1 MSTLYDHDFY
11 SWTLEQAQALRRV
24 ADQRINAMPELDWLE
39 LAQEVEDLGRSL
51 ERELYS
57 RFSVLLVHLLKWRH
71 QPSLR
76 GMSWELTIAHQR
88 LELSRLLAKNPGL
101 KTKVAAEYADAYQS
115 ARLQAAKETGLALA
129 SLPSVCPFT
138 REQALD
144 EGFLPEATT

>member
-24 ADQRINAMPELDWLE
+24 ADQRINAVPELDWLE

-57 RFSVLLVHLLKWRH
+57 RFSVLLVHLLKWWR

-101 KTKVAAEYADAYQS
+101 KPKVATGCADAYQS

-138 REQALD
+138 PERALD

>member
-1 MSTLYDHDFY
+1 MSTLYDSDFY
-11 SWTLEQAQALRRV
+11 SWTLEQAHILRRA
-24 ADQRINAMPELDWLE
+24 ADQRINAVPELDWLE

-76 GMSWELTIAHQR
+76 GVSWELSIAHQR
-88 LELSRLLAKNPGL
+88 LELIRLLAKNPGL
-101 KTKVAAEYADAYQS
+101 KPKVEPEYEDAYRS
-115 ARLQAAKETGLALA
+115 ARLQAARETGLALSA
-129 SLPSVCPFT
+129 LPAKCPFT

-144 EGFLPEATT
+144 DAFLPEATS